1 MFKVSNSAFYILL
14 LIFTKTFM
22 QAQMHSQ
29 KGILP
34 NAKVDSLKNKLKYA
48 NEDSNRVNTINNLA
62 WIMQR
67 SEPFKALDYA
77 AQSLSLA
84 EKIDFKPGISDAY
97 QLLGSVKYNIGEYE
111 KALEF
116 YLKAIAVSE
125 KIGDLKNVGTNNNSI
140 GNIYAQQGDYERALE
155 FYIKAL
161 KIKEK
166 LGDKKG
172 MASGYGNIGNIYY
185 LKNNFGKAIEYYSRD
200 LQIFTELGN
209 KKGMADSYNNIG
221 LVHAAKHNLSKALEF
236 YQKDLEIT
244 KELGDKQ
251 GMADTY
257 SNIGL
262 IYNEKKEYE
271 KALEFYLKS
280 LLMREELND
289 KLGIADSYINIGILY
304 LKQKHFYDARQYLT
318 QALEIARKI
327 NAKPNVVTAYNWLSA
342 CDSATENYKSAYL
355 NFKLFSRT
363 KDSVINE
370 ESNAT
375 INELQTKYET
385 ESKQKQIELLNKDK
399 EKQAAVSEEENKQQK
414 IILSFV
420 LCGLIT
426 AVGFALFIFRGYK
439 QKQKANLTLAEKNEI
454 IEEKNKD
461 ITDSI
466 RYAKRIQEAIL
477 PPDELVKKY
486 FPESFIL
493 YKPKDIVSGD
503 FYWMEEQDGKIFFA
517 VVDCTGHGVPGAFM
531 SIVGSNILKQSVNEH
546 KKIKPSEILDELN
559 IGVSA
564 TLRQTFQDSPVKD
577 GMDIALCCYDKQKN
591 NLQFAGAFN
600 PLWLVRNNEL
610 METVADKFPIGIF
623 VGEKIKKFSNNELSV
638 KKGDTIYIF
647 SDGYADQ
654 FGGINLTLGTENK
667 VYGKKFM
674 YKRLKEVMVSIQN
687 KTMEEQ
693 KFILNKTIEDWK
705 GKQEQ
710 IDDILIMGIR
720 I

>member
-1 MFKVSNSAFYILL
+1 
-14 LIFTKTFM
+14 
-22 QAQMHSQ
+22 MHSQ
-29 KGILP
+29 NGIL
-34 NAKVDSLKNKLKYA
+34 NNIKIDSLKNKIKKA
-48 NEDSNRVNTINNLA
+48 EEDSNKVNSINNLA
-62 WIMQR
+62 RIVQR
-67 SEPFKALDYA
+67 SEPGKAFDYA
-77 AQSLSLA
+77 TQSLSLA
-84 EKIDFKPGISDAY
+84 EKIDFKPGIADAF
-97 QLLGSVKYNIGEYE
+97 QLLGTVKYNSGDYK

-116 YLKAIAVSE
+116 YLKAIAISE
-125 KIGDLKNVGTNNNSI
+125 GLGDKKNVGTNYNSI
-140 GNIYAQQGDYERALE
+140 GNIYAQKGDYDNAIE

-161 KIKEK
+161 TMKEK

-172 MASGYGNIGNIYY
+172 MASGYGNIGNIHY
-185 LKNNFGKAIEYYSRD
+185 LKNNYNKAIEYYTKD

-221 LVHAAKHNLSKALEF
+221 LVHAAKHNLGKALEF
-236 YQKDLEIT
+236 YFKDMEIT
-244 KELGDKQ
+244 IELGDKQ
-251 GMADTY
+251 GIADSY
-257 SNIGL
+257 GNIGL
-262 IYNEKKEYE
+262 IYSEKKDFDI
-271 KALEFYLKS
+271 ALEYYLKS
-280 LLMREELND
+280 LSIREELDD
-289 KLGIADSYINIGILY
+289 KNGIADSYNNIGVTY
-304 LKQKHFYDARQYLT
+304 LKQKRINDARQFLS
-318 QALEIARKI
+318 QSLEIARLI
-327 NAKPNVVTAYNWLSA
+327 NSKPNVVIAYYWLAA
-342 CDSATENYKSAYL
+342 CDSAAENYKSAYQD
-355 NFKLFSRT
+355 FKLYSRT
-363 KDSVINE
+363 KDSVMND
-370 ESNAT
+370 ESNAL
-375 INELQTKYET
+375 ISELQTKYET
-385 ESKQKQIELLNKDK
+385 ETKQKEIELLNKDK
-399 EKQAAVSEEENKQQK
+399 EKQAAISVEESKQQK
-414 IILSFV
+414 IILIFV
-420 LCGLIT
+420 LSGLIT
-426 AVGFALFIFRGYK
+426 AIGFALFIFRGYK

-477 PPDELVKKY
+477 PPSELVKKL

-503 FYWMEEQDGKIFFA
+503 FYWMEEQGGKIFFA
-517 VVDCTGHGVPGAFM
+517 AVDCTGHGVPGAFM

-546 KKIKPSEILDELN
+546 KKTKPSEILDELN

-564 TLRQTFQDSPVKD
+564 TLRQTFQDSSVKD

-610 METVADKFPIGIF
+610 KETVADKFPIGIF
-623 VGEKIKKFSNNELSV
+623 VGEKVKKFTNNELNL

-667 VYGKKFM
+667 VYGKKYM
-674 YKRLKEVMVSIQN
+674 YKRLKELIVSIQN

-693 KFILNKTIEDWK
+693 KLILNKTIEDWK

-710 IDDILIMGIR
+710 IDDILIIGIR